1 MIKSLDR
8 KENLM
13 AELPLGEFEVHY
25 TRTVH
30 TYVRVTAKT
39 ERTASKL
46 AAQTVDELELGAM
59 CQTDG

>member
-1 MIKSLDR
+1 
-8 KENLM
+8 M